1 MNKLLLIFNFISFV
15 FSEPLITKNMVNYI
29 NSKQNFWVAHE
40 TPRFTNY
47 TTEEISSLCGT
58 FIDDDYTLP
67 LKIHN
72 DISFVNI
79 PD

>member
-1 MNKLLLIFNFISFV
+1 MQDQKLIGNWLMKRKNQRFV
-15 FSEPLITKNMVNYI
+15 IIKMTLQTEKNMVNYI

-58 FIDDDYTLP
+58 FIDDDYTDI
-67 LKIHN
+67 LKK
-72 DISFVNI
+72 
-79 PD
+79 